1 MPAPGAP
8 ARGAV
13 ASGGG
18 DRLGAAGRS
27 ADRAGG
33 RIGEVDRPRRRAHA
47 HRRHHRDR
55 RRAGVHLDAASRA
68 GAGVTLAF
76 ENIAFGYKRGTPVLR
91 GVSAAFE
98 PGRVHAIVGPNGAG
112 KTTLLRI
119 GLGLLRPWEGRAT
132 LGGRDVRSLR
142 AQDRATRLAYT
153 AQRSSVVGAFSVR
166 QVVRF
171 ARHATGA
178 DEGAVDRALA
188 TMRIEDR
195 AAEAFANLSVG
206 QQQRV
211 ALARSL
217 AQIDGPADAMPSRV
231 LLADEPVSAM
241 DPAHA
246 LHAMTTLRGVARRGA
261 AVVVVLHDL
270 TMARRFADDALVL
283 DAAGRIAAHGAAS
296 STLTANRLSDVYGVG
311 FVEAEGG
318 AGGVAILPVEG

>member
-1 MPAPGAP
+1 
-8 ARGAV
+8 
-13 ASGGG
+13 
-18 DRLGAAGRS
+18 
-27 ADRAGG
+27 
-33 RIGEVDRPRRRAHA
+33 
-47 HRRHHRDR
+47 
-55 RRAGVHLDAASRA
+55 
-68 GAGVTLAF
+68 VTLAF
-76 ENIAFGYKRGTPVLR
+76 ENITFGYKRGTPVLR

-171 ARHATGA
+171 SRHATGA

-246 LHAMTTLRGVARRGA
+246 LHAMTTLRSVARRGA

-283 DAAGRIAAHGAAS
+283 DTAGRIAAHGAAS
-296 STLTANRLSDVYGVG
+296 STLTAARLSDVYGVG